1 MLLIINNYKQNPDLP
16 QMKRIKKLY
25 IKNII
30 YTRGHTEYKANN
42 PGIGK
47 TII

>member
-16 QMKRIKKLY
+16 QMKRIKNK
-25 IKNII
+25 KDII

-47 TII
+47 MII